1 MHYGNTFYIDQP
13 VKRLWYTFS
22 VLPAIDH
29 WNSLW
34 QVAKDNPVSVP
45 NEVYRLLRADL
56 ASDPIVIVGTDLACD
71 TEVTAQAWVPM
82 AVDNEVKHMLS
93 EGKEP
98 GFIRQTIIN
107 VDQAIRDITRLR
119 AALTVNAGLYYAHD
133 VNVITDA
140 EWDAMAL
147 RLVTLQQQYACV
159 LPMVGYFDTD
169 FVDFDGSTGFHLPY
183 RSTPFTEIIARVLD
197 YTKP

>member
-22 VLPAIDH
+22 TLPAIDH

-45 NEVYRLLRADL
+45 NEVYRLLCADL
-56 ASDPIVIVGTDLACD
+56 AGDPIVIAGNDLACD
-71 TEVTAQAWVPM
+71 TETTAQAWVPM
-82 AVDNEVKHMLS
+82 AVDNEVKHMLG

-98 GFIRQTIIN
+98 GFIRNTIIN
-107 VDQAIRDITRLR
+107 VDQAIRDIKRLR

-133 VNVITDA
+133 TNLISDA
-140 EWDAMAL
+140 DWDAMAL
-147 RLVTLQQQYACV
+147 RLVALQTQYACV
-159 LPMVGYFDTD
+159 LPMVDYFDHD
-169 FVDFDGSTGFHLPY
+169 FADFDGSTGFQLPY
-183 RSTPFTEIIARVLD
+183 RMSPFTEIIARVLHH
-197 YTKP
+197 TKP